1 MAFFKSCFP
10 QIEMKLKIVVP
21 ACIVSPSARTKINGQ
36 WLLLFE
42 KYIIKN
48 NRTGKYFPVVI
59 RQIAC
64 QTFLFSPNLLI
75 KGMFF
80 LDPDLVS
87 IPQNQ
92 EFGF

>member
-1 MAFFKSCFP
+1 LHQPALSHHQRAQKETANGICFS
-10 QIEMKLKIVVP
+10 K
-21 ACIVSPSARTKINGQ
+21 
-36 WLLLFE
+36 

-64 QTFLFSPNLLI
+64 QTFLSSPNILVTE
-75 KGMFF
+75 MFF
-80 LDPDLVS
+80 LDPDVVS